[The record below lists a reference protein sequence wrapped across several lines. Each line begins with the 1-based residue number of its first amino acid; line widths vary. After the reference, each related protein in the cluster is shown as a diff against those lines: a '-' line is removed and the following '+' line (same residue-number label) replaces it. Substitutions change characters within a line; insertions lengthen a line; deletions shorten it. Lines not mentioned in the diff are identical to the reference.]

1 MTDDIELVSGGDA
14 VIANPPAWTSVNRR
28 PSRISRTRSS
38 LYVNV
43 CDQCYRRKL
52 GCSRAKPTC
61 DRCQHAG
68 RQCTYSLNRPAGR
81 PRRANSDRNRDGTAF
96 SIPNREDIRRRESKK
111 AVYPN
116 TNTLSG
122 SISHLTDGDAGLMC
136 NRQPVPPI
144 QNDSS
149 GDLTSPT
156 LVGSSSSESVF
167 FIDPA
172 ICSRSPRRPDY
183 RPAAES
189 RTPKTLV
196 HQRETAPGRQND
208 QDNLPSGNSAEE
220 IYCQGF
226 HPISRSDAV
235 FDNPESSRH
244 TGLPTDHPTT
254 SQIEAE
260 IMDFDFEGN
269 DHYVLGHDPSD
280 TASVSDSSV
289 DGCFCLADLVQS
301 AEAKADLG
309 QTKAGSL
316 EVVRRLNEASE
327 RLIHCEEN
335 HGGILYSMLLAL
347 YEDAESCLS
356 LAQLCGP
363 KQRRPSPT
371 GAVGLGKSNNNSNS
385 NNAGV
390 TLHGTA
396 ADMEAGSS
404 IFTSIIFKAFTALST
419 VVAALPFKPGTN
431 LDQAHQDVVIAYA
444 QKLRNKFGSRLI
456 EIRAGAVAA
465 AEKQV

>member
-1 MTDDIELVSGGDA
+1 MTDDIELVSGSDA
-14 VIANPPAWTSVNRR
+14 VIANPPAWTSVNHR

-116 TNTLSG
+116 TNTLSV
-122 SISHLTDGDAGLMC
+122 TDGD
-136 NRQPVPPI
+136 
-144 QNDSS
+144 
-149 GDLTSPT
+149 
-156 LVGSSSSESVF
+156 
-167 FIDPA
+167 
-172 ICSRSPRRPDY
+172 
-183 RPAAES
+183 AAES

-196 HQRETAPGRQND
+196 HERETAPGRQND
-208 QDNLPSGNSAEE
+208 QDNLPSGNSAKE

-254 SQIEAE
+254 SQLEAE

-280 TASVSDSSV
+280 TASVSDASV

-316 EVVRRLNEASE
+316 DVVRRLNEASE

-363 KQRRPSPT
+363 KQRRPSLT
-371 GAVGLGKSNNNSNS
+371 GAVGLGKSNSS
-385 NNAGV
+385 NNGGV
-390 TLHGTA
+390 TLHGTT

-404 IFTSIIFKAFTALST
+404 IFTSVIFKAFTALST